1 MYKIHKNRDSVRLS
15 HNHVSDRKKPPI
27 QRPTAAW
34 LATENRAQDKDRSD
48 ATERD
53 VDVDIYAHV
62 EP

>member
-1 MYKIHKNRDSVRLS
+1 MLQIHCFPQ
-15 HNHVSDRKKPPI
+15 KKK
-27 QRPTAAW
+27 AADPKTDGCL

-48 ATERD
+48 TTERD